1 MCSFSSTGGTLFVVY
16 RYTSTCS
23 VRKEGGSTWYC
34 TVVVSVVY
42 SSRRR
47 DVRRVI
53 AYSLHPKAR
62 QVFFIVTANIYQMD
76 AVY

>member
-1 MCSFSSTGGTLFVVY
+1 MRGG
-16 RYTSTCS
+16 R
-23 VRKEGGSTWYC
+23 EYC

-42 SSRRR
+42 SRR

-53 AYSLHPKAR
+53 AYSLQRKAR